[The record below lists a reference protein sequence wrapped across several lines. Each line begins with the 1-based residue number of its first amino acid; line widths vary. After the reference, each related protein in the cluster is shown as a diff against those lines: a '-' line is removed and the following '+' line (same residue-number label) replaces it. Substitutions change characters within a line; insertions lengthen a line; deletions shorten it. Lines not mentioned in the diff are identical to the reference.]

1 MKNVTMNE
9 DAYKEFK
16 EFLDENNVEGY
27 NVRINLAGY
36 GCSGPAF
43 NISISEVREDD
54 VTEVINEI
62 TFIMEKTLI
71 NDFGGFLILS
81 SEENEGKGI
90 SSKPLIQPEES
101 GCSSC
106 GGGCH

>member
-9 DAYKEFK
+9 NAYKEFK
-16 EFLDENNVEGY
+16 EFLDENKVEGY

-43 NISISEVREDD
+43 NISISEAREED
-54 VTEVINEI
+54 VTEVINDI
-62 TFIMEKTLI
+62 TFIIEKNLI
-71 NDFGGFLILS
+71 DDFGGFLILS

-90 SSKPLIQPEES
+90 SLKPVIQPAES
-101 GCSSC
+101 GCSTC

>member
-1 MKNVTMNE
+1 MQKVTMNE

-16 EFLDENNVEGY
+16 EFLDENKVEDY

-43 NISISEVREDD
+43 NISISEAREEDI
-54 VTEVINEI
+54 TEVINEV
-62 TFIMEKTLI
+62 TFIIEKTLI
-71 NDFGGFLILS
+71 DDFGGFLILS

-90 SSKPLIQPEES
+90 SLKPLIQPAES
-101 GCSSC
+101 GCSTC

>member
-43 NISISEVREDD
+43 NISISEAREDD
-54 VTEVINEI
+54 VTEVVNEI
-62 TFIMEKTLI
+62 TFIIEKTLI
-71 NDFGGFLILS
+71 DDFGGFLILS

-90 SSKPLIQPEES
+90 SLKPLIQPAES
-101 GCSSC
+101 GCSTC

>member
-1 MKNVTMNE
+1 MKKVTMNE

-43 NISISEVREDD
+43 NISISEAKEDD
-54 VTEVINEI
+54 ITEVINEV
-62 TFIMEKTLI
+62 TFIIEKTLI
-71 NDFGGFLILS
+71 DDFGGFLILS

-90 SSKPLIQPEES
+90 SLKPLIQPAES
-101 GCSSC
+101 GCSTC

>member
-1 MKNVTMNE
+1 MKKVTMNE

-43 NISISEVREDD
+43 NISISEAREDD
-54 VTEVINEI
+54 ITEVINEV
-62 TFIMEKTLI
+62 TFIIEKTLI
-71 NDFGGFLILS
+71 DDFGGFLILS

-90 SSKPLIQPEES
+90 SLRPLIQPAES
-101 GCSSC
+101 GCSTC

>member
-1 MKNVTMNE
+1 MKNVTMND

-16 EFLDENNVEGY
+16 AFLDENKVEGY

-43 NISISEVREDD
+43 NISISEAREED
-54 VTEVINEI
+54 VTEVINDI
-62 TFIMEKTLI
+62 TFIIEKALI
-71 NDFGGFLILS
+71 DDFGGFLILS
-81 SEENEGKGI
+81 SEENDGKGI
-90 SSKPLIQPEES
+90 SLKPLVQPDEG
-101 GCSSC
+101 GCSTC

>member
-43 NISISEVREDD
+43 NISISEAREDD
-54 VTEVINEI
+54 VTEVVNEI
-62 TFIMEKTLI
+62 TFIIQKTLI
-71 NDFGGFLILS
+71 ADFGGFLILS

-90 SSKPLIQPEES
+90 SLKPLIQPEES
-101 GCSSC
+101 GCSTC